1 MNLLKRLFGTQ
12 EIKQSTTGAAM
23 VMTPG
28 QAAWSNRDY
37 AAFADEGYRK
47 NVVAY
52 SAINKIADA
61 VASVPW
67 VAFRG
72 KVELLEHPILKLIQ
86 NPNPMQSGAQYMR
99 TKVGFYLL
107 SGNGYE
113 EKVTAGSTVRELY
126 QLRPDRMQVIP
137 SATGFPEAF
146 QYRYNGKIVRWD
158 VDPARM
164 DCDVRHIK
172 AFNPLDDWYGL
183 SPIEAG
189 AYAVDQNNEAMK
201 WMQALL
207 QNSARP
213 SGALVTKDDKEM
225 SEDQFSRLKA
235 QIEDQYSGS
244 RNAGRPMLLEG
255 GLAWQQ
261 MGMSP
266 VDMQIIETK
275 YSSARDVALA
285 LGVPP
290 QLIGIPGDNTYA
302 NYAEARL
309 AFWEDTV
316 IPLIDMIADDWNAW
330 LADAE
335 GINLRPNLD
344 MIPAI
349 ADKRRTLWDMA
360 DKATDLTINERRD
373 MKGYEPIQGGDVLL
387 VASSGIP
394 LAMASDDGSAPME
407 GEVAAPESD
416 DIQATALNGAQLS
429 SLQQIAQAVADG
441 MLPSETAIRLILVGF
456 PRLTEDEATGII
468 GPASTFKPSLPAL
481 SNEAIKAFTYG

>member
-1 MNLLKRLFGTQ
+1 
-12 EIKQSTTGAAM
+12 
-23 VMTPG
+23 
-28 QAAWSNRDY
+28 
-37 AAFADEGYRK
+37 
-47 NVVAY
+47 
-52 SAINKIADA
+52 
-61 VASVPW
+61 
-67 VAFRG
+67 
-72 KVELLEHPILKLIQ
+72 
-86 NPNPMQSGAQYMR
+86 
-99 TKVGFYLL
+99 
-107 SGNGYE
+107 
-113 EKVTAGSTVRELY
+113 
-126 QLRPDRMQVIP
+126 
-137 SATGFPEAF
+137 
-146 QYRYNGKIVRWD
+146 
-158 VDPARM
+158 
-164 DCDVRHIK
+164 
-172 AFNPLDDWYGL
+172 
-183 SPIEAG
+183 
-189 AYAVDQNNEAMK
+189 
-201 WMQALL
+201 
-207 QNSARP
+207 
-213 SGALVTKDDKEM
+213 
-225 SEDQFSRLKA
+225 
-235 QIEDQYSGS
+235 
-244 RNAGRPMLLEG
+244 MLLEG

-344 MIPAI
+344 MVPAI